1 MTEIATNIE
10 VKSSEETSNI
20 IIRYGWGNELLKT
33 WFLTRSKKTIV
44 PKSSRLLMIFSCK
57 ETDEPISSF
66 NTSYPEIDDVVS
78 DVDGEHIKIKTINW
92 V

>member
-1 MTEIATNIE
+1 MVEIATNIE

-33 WFLTRSKKTIV
+33 WFLTRSKKVVI
-44 PKSSRLLMIFSCK
+44 PKGSRLLMIFGCE
-57 ETDEPISSF
+57 ETNEPISSS
-66 NTSYPEIDDVVS
+66 NTYPEIDDVVS
-78 DVDGEHIKIKTINW
+78 DVDGEHIKIKTIDW